1 MRRGAIAVDLVRSPT
16 ILIELSVG
24 LAVGMAANTARR
36 AHAEVERAARLSA
49 VLAERE
55 RLSRHV
61 HDGVLQVLAMVARLV
76 NDYTTDENRS
86 RLTELIPAVIG
97 LTTDDPRADVRIALR
112 SATAA
117 LPVASAKRQNVMA
130 VSVLA
135 AERALAGLDGRDPG
149 GLEPASVAALD
160 HAPRAAAWAREF
172 VGRFHTSAD
181 DFHRFAAP
189 HVARTAVEAVTTPP
203 SGARPPSCVSS

>member
-1 MRRGAIAVDLVRSPT
+1 MEMASY
-16 ILIELSVG
+16 
-24 LAVGMAANTARR
+24 LAG
-36 AHAEVERAARLSA
+36 ERWSDHPSCTHPL
-49 VLAERE
+49 
-55 RLSRHV
+55 
-61 HDGVLQVLAMVARLV
+61 LAMVARLV

-160 HAPRAAAWAREF
+160 QVPRAAAWAREF

-189 HVARTAVEAVTTPP
+189 HVARTAVEAIAEAAVPDADERLYDLLAAAISECAAVCAAAPVPAP
-203 SGARPPSCVSS
+203 SGERSAAGVETRR